1 LEKNIGSLEDRT
13 AEVPKKLEDVS
24 HRIMQLADNKE
35 KVDQAIEQM
44 EQMDAILK
52 DAEERAERMQKARE
66 WLAKTETRLEEINAQ
81 AKEQV
86 KLLGTLL
93 KEGGKD
99 AGRQE
104 GAPSMGARDVVTRL
118 AHQGWSVDE
127 IVRATK
133 LSKGEVELIL
143 EIIPRK

>member
-1 LEKNIGSLEDRT
+1 
-13 AEVPKKLEDVS
+13 
-24 HRIMQLADNKE
+24 
-35 KVDQAIEQM
+35 M
-44 EQMDAILK
+44 EQMDAILR
-52 DAEERAERMQKARE
+52 DAEERTERMQKARE
-66 WLAKTETRLEEINAQ
+66 WLAKTETRLEEINSQ

-93 KEGGKD
+93 KEGGQD
-99 AGRQE
+99 AKRQE

-118 AHQGWSVDE
+118 AHQGWSIDE